1 MGPRHGDAKGM
12 ILRRLVLGIVATLFV
27 AMAAYAD
34 ETKLIMTTISSPN
47 SQVGQENYHGWAN
60 RVNEAGKGV
69 VQIDIRDGF
78 TLANSTNF
86 YDRLLSDVIQITFG
100 SLNYLAGKFQL
111 SQVMTLPF
119 VMDSAEQESVVFWRL
134 YKSGLLDSEFDQI
147 VPLYFYAFPQVALHL
162 TKIPA
167 APLENLNG
175 LRILVAGQIPSA
187 MITKLGGTPMSI
199 GLSDSYQALQRSTAD
214 GISFPMAPLPDFK
227 LDEVTHYHILA
238 SLGGGPGGVWMAKTK
253 YQSLPPEV
261 RKILDANSGESESRR
276 VGATLDRFEQT
287 ARAKLDASKDHK
299 VATLTPEQ
307 RAAWTARVAPIVEA
321 WADTDDAHA
330 KVLAKTRALAAEVKA
345 GR

>member
-1 MGPRHGDAKGM
+1 MNRLGM
-12 ILRRLVLGIVATLFV
+12 IAAAVAALL
-27 AMAAYAD
+27 ACQGARAD
-34 ETKLIMTTISSPN
+34 ETKLIMTTISSPA

-69 VQIDIRDGF
+69 VTIDIRDGF

-100 SLNYLAGKFQL
+100 SLNYVAGKFQL

-162 TKIPA
+162 TKVPA

-187 MITKLGGTPMSI
+187 MISKLGGTPLSI
-199 GLSDSYQALQRSTAD
+199 GLSDSYQALQRNTGD

-238 SLGGGPGGVWMAKTK
+238 SLGGGPGGVWMAKAK
-253 YQSLPPEV
+253 YHSLPPEV
-261 RKILDANSGESESRR
+261 RKVLDAHSGEAESRR
-276 VGATLDRFEQT
+276 VGATLDRFEANVR
-287 ARAKLDASKDHK
+287 ARFDGSKDHT
-299 VATLTPEQ
+299 VVTLTPEQ
-307 RAAWTARVAPIVEA
+307 RAKWTAQVSPVIET
-321 WADTDDAHA
+321 WAGIDEGHA
-330 KVLAKTRALAAEVKA
+330 KGLAKVRALAAEVKA